1 MFEEDVYDA
10 ASEQEE
16 DDLSS
21 TYLTMDLAGQMLGIE
36 VRYVREIL
44 DRQRITLL
52 PNAPM
57 EVLGVV
63 DVRGLSVPIIDI
75 KSKLAMSG
83 GDTGAD
89 ARIVVL
95 ELEIEGQTTTL
106 GIEADRVRNVEQ
118 IGRDAIE
125 AIPSRGLRGWDAGVL
140 EGLYRRD
147 TDLVVLINLGRL
159 LGDTGAEL
167 DLQAGA
173 GFF

>member
-16 DDLSS
+16 DTLSS
-21 TYLTMDLAGQMLGIE
+21 TYLTLDLGGQMLGIE

-57 EVLGVV
+57 ELLGVV
-63 DVRGLSVPIIDI
+63 DVRGLSVPIVDI
-75 KSKLAMSG
+75 KAKLAMAG
-83 GDTGAD
+83 GDAGVD

-95 ELEIEGQTTTL
+95 ELDIDGETCTL
-106 GIEADRVRNVEQ
+106 GIEADLVRNVEQ

-125 AIPSRGLRGWDAGVL
+125 PVPSRGLRGWDAGVL
-140 EGLYRRD
+140 NGLYRRD
-147 TDLVVLINLGRL
+147 SDLVVLINIGRL
-159 LGDTGAEL
+159 LGASGAEL
-167 DLQAGA
+167 DLSAGM